1 MIRAWF
7 RALVK
12 NLLSGKVLQHAPP
25 QARRGSVRP
34 HLEALEDRLT
44 NSISESGLAWPSIP
58 VAVAAS
64 AVIKASHGD
73 PAPLPGPTAPAE
85 GAGVGQGAPGLE
97 GLLRDVLEVGPRPP
111 ATALS
116 PPTTLTPSA
125 SESVIP
131 RAPATL
137 ADEPFSGAHGSP
149 PAAERMV
156 QRTADP
162 SFVPP
167 PSADRAEE
175 GAAQRALAGPAAR
188 TGGVQPVRQPD
199 RSDDAGIVPVARHDR
214 PPTPLPQS
222 SERQS
227 VLADSPA
234 VTRLVVDD
242 RAVSIP
248 AKADPEQLPARVP
261 DYALLRR
268 YVAKGDQA
276 AFRTLVRRHERVVFG
291 TCQRVLGDSHMAQ
304 EAFQTTFM
312 VLARKAAVLDARQ
325 PLTAWLCKV
334 AFRAALRLRAAVA
347 NRRRRE
353 RAAARPSPVVAPLS
367 ADLER
372 KEIFQALA
380 EELQRLPE
388 KYRAPLVLCYL
399 DGRTHADAAQMIG
412 LPRGSMAKRIRQG
425 LLRLRVRFVTRGF
438 MV

>member
-1 MIRAWF
+1 MIRPWF

-12 NLLSGKVLQHAPP
+12 YVLSGKVLQHAAR

-34 HLEALEDRLT
+34 HLEALEDRLAT
-44 NSISESGLAWPSIP
+44 SITELGVPWPSIP

-64 AVIKASHGD
+64 AVFIASHDD
-73 PAPLPGPTAPAE
+73 PMPLPGRTAPAGGSE
-85 GAGVGQGAPGLE
+85 LGQGTPGWE
-97 GLLRDVLEVGPRPP
+97 GLLRHVLEVGPPNP
-111 ATALS
+111 ATAQS
-116 PPTTLTPSA
+116 PPTTPTPSA
-125 SESVIP
+125 SGSVITS
-131 RAPATL
+131 APAPF
-137 ADEPFSGAHGSP
+137 ADESFSAARPSP
-149 PAAERMV
+149 PAAEGMV
-156 QRTADP
+156 QRTADL
-162 SFVPP
+162 SFALP
-167 PSADRAEE
+167 PSAGRAED
-175 GAAQRALAGPAAR
+175 GAAQRPLPGPAAR
-188 TGGVQPVRQPD
+188 TGAVQPD
-199 RSDDAGIVPVARHDR
+199 RSDGVSTVPVARHDR

-399 DGRTHADAAQMIG
+399 DGRTHGEAAHMIG

-425 LLRLRVRFVTRGF
+425 LLRLRVRLVTRGF